1 VYTIEVEHLTKFYGS
16 SRGINDVS
24 FSVKQGEIMGFLGPN
39 GSGKTTTM
47 RILACFFP
55 QTSGAA
61 RICGYDTLKN
71 PLEVRRRL
79 GYLPETVPL
88 YLDMPV
94 FSYLRFFAEVKG
106 VARTKRK
113 NKVDEV
119 IQRCGITDVAHRIIG
134 KLSKGYRQRVG
145 IAQALLHDPEVLIL
159 DEPTIGLDPRQIIE
173 IRNLIKSL
181 GVKQTVILSTHI
193 LPEVSMTCDRVII
206 IHEGRLVAVDTP
218 ENLIKRLQEVP
229 TILVKAEGPARE
241 IADAI
246 ARITGVLAVKEARGS
261 SGYDVPSFQ
270 VETRKEE
277 FVLNDLA
284 RAIYEHGWQL
294 KEIRPVDMTLEEIFI
309 KLVTREE
316 QT

>member
-47 RILACFFP
+47 RILTCFFP

-71 PLEVRRRL
+71 PLEVRQRL

-241 IADAI
+241 IADAMGKI
-246 ARITGVLAVKEARGS
+246 AGVLGVKEARG
-261 SGYDVPSFQ
+261 SGYDVPSFL
-270 VETRKEE
+270 VETRKDV

-284 RAIYEHGWQL
+284 RTIYEHGWQL

-309 KLVTREE
+309 KLVTKEE

>member
-1 VYTIEVEHLTKFYGS
+1 MIQVEGLTKDYS
-16 SRGINDVS
+16 SRRAIEDLT
-24 FSVKQGEIMGFLGPN
+24 FHADRGEILGFLGPN
-39 GSGKTTTM
+39 GAGKTTTM
-47 RILACFFP
+47 RILTCFFP

-71 PLEVRRRL
+71 PLEVRRRI

-94 FSYLRFFAEVKG
+94 FSYLKFFAEVKG
-106 VARTKRK
+106 VERSKRK
-113 NKVDEV
+113 DKVDEV

-145 IAQALLHDPEVLIL
+145 IAQSLLHDPEVLIL

-218 ENLIKRLQEVP
+218 QNLIKRLQEVP

-246 ARITGVLAVKEARGS
+246 ARITGVLVVKEARGS
-261 SGYDVPSFQ
+261 SGYDVPSFL

>member
-47 RILACFFP
+47 RILTCFFP